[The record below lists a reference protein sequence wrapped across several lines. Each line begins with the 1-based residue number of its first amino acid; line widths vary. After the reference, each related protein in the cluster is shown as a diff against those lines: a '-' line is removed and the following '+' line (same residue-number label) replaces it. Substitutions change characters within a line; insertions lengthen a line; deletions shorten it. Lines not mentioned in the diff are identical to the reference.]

1 MVTHVRTFG
10 LSGITGFS
18 VDAEINIAK
27 GLPDFDI
34 IGMGNMAV
42 REAAGRIR
50 AALENSGYPFPLGRV
65 TVNLAPAG
73 IRKEG
78 ACYDLAIAVGI
89 LLCGS
94 CAGVRTGRLCVCRRT
109 FPGRIS
115 AAGARCFTHD
125 AGSRAA
131 RHCKLHCASGKCG

>member
-42 REAAGRIR
+42 REAAGK
-50 AALENSGYPFPLGRV
+50 A
-65 TVNLAPAG
+65 
-73 IRKEG
+73 
-78 ACYDLAIAVGI
+78 
-89 LLCGS
+89 
-94 CAGVRTGRLCVCRRT
+94 
-109 FPGRIS
+109 
-115 AAGARCFTHD
+115 
-125 AGSRAA
+125 
-131 RHCKLHCASGKCG
+131 

>member
-1 MVTHVRTFG
+1 MVAHVRTFG

-89 LLCGS
+89 LLCGVVHWT
-94 CAGVRTGRLCVCRRT
+94 AVLLAY
-109 FPGRIS
+109 I
-115 AAGARCFTHD
+115 
-125 AGSRAA
+125 
-131 RHCKLHCASGKCG
+131 CKIL

>member
-78 ACYDLAIAVGI
+78 ACYDLQLRWESCCAAAVPAYARTP
-89 LLCGS
+89 LRLSENFPWTDFCGR
-94 CAGVRTGRLCVCRRT
+94 CAV
-109 FPGRIS
+109 FYP
-115 AAGARCFTHD
+115 
-125 AGSRAA
+125 
-131 RHCKLHCASGKCG
+131 